1 MGNIL
6 DLILGGTALL
16 VGIALGL
23 WLGRNSG
30 KTEVRLIRERVGEM
44 ERDKAGFASEFK
56 RLNEEVTRLTGDLGK
71 ANASLSAEQSKY
83 TQMKADMETV
93 FGDLAARA
101 LGANNAS
108 FLTLAKQE
116 LGGQTSEAGRTLEA
130 KESAIRNMLLPLQE
144 SLKTLNDKTQALE
157 VARAGAYGTLE
168 QLVADIKSTIP
179 VSIDGLKR
187 ETAQLITALRSPK
200 SRGNWGELQLRRCV
214 EYAGMIKYC
223 SFMEQVS
230 ARTDEEELRQ
240 PDMVIQLPNG
250 RRIVVDSKT
259 PLDAFLESANE
270 HEGLNQSHRFSAHA
284 QRVKAHLKDL
294 AAKSYWEQFE
304 PAPEFVVCFLPSEA
318 LFSAALEAEPS
329 LIEFS
334 PNAKVIMAT
343 PTTLIALLKAVAY
356 GWQQSEITESAAAI
370 QEAGKALYGK
380 LANAHDHL
388 SKLGSSLNGTMN
400 HYNKLV
406 GSVEG
411 RGGVFFYARKLG
423 DLVHSDK
430 EIEQLEAFPGEQR
443 TLVADDWVREPGLG
457 LAAESEGASPR

>member
-1 MGNIL
+1 MANIQ
-6 DLILGGTALL
+6 DLIV
-16 VGIALGL
+16 VGITLLMGAALGY
-23 WLGRNSG
+23 WFGRSSG
-30 KTEVRLIRERVGEM
+30 QTEARLIRERIGGV
-44 ERDKAGFASEFK
+44 ERDRADLASDSK
-56 RLNEEVTRLTGDLGK
+56 RLNEEVARLTGELGT
-71 ANASLSAEQSKY
+71 ATASLDAEKNKY
-83 TQMKADMETV
+83 EQMKADLETA
-93 FGDLAARA
+93 FGDAAARA
-101 LGANNAS
+101 LGANNVN

-116 LGGQTSEAGRTLEA
+116 LGGQAAEAGMALEA
-130 KESAIRNMLLPLQE
+130 KELAIKNMLLPLQE

-168 QLVADIKSTIP
+168 QLVADIKLTIP
-179 VSIDGLKR
+179 LSIEGLKK

-200 SRGNWGELQLRRCV
+200 IRGNWGELQLRRCV

-230 ARTDEEELRQ
+230 SRTDEEKLKQ

-259 PLDAFLESANE
+259 PLDAFLDSADKI
-270 HEGLNQSHRFSAHA
+270 EGPNLSHRFSAHA
-284 QRVKAHLKDL
+284 LRVRTHLKEL
-294 AAKSYWEQFE
+294 AAKTYWEQFE

-356 GWQQSEITESAAAI
+356 GWQQSEITQSAAAI
-370 QEAGKALYGK
+370 QEAGKALYTK
-380 LANAHDHL
+380 LANAHEHL

-411 RGGVFFYARKLG
+411 RGGVFYYARRLG

-430 EIEQLEAFPGEQR
+430 EIEQLEAFPAEQR
-443 TLVADDWVREPGLG
+443 VLVSDDWVRDPGLA
-457 LAAESEGASPR
+457 LAAESDGA